1 MSDIGVHSSVY
12 QRVRDYGQLVD
23 DVLLG
28 LRSGTTSHSHPS
40 RRKLG
45 ELLVGLGAP
54 SPPNLATAWL
64 GMLIGGADVRA
75 RAEWAAIGRALLSGT
90 DDARVI
96 DRLEQLARRLEE
108 QRTEALAKMGGLRT

>member
-12 QRVRDYGQLVD
+12 QRVRDYGQLID

-28 LRSGTTSHSHPS
+28 LRSGASSPNDPS

-54 SPPNLATAWL
+54 SPPNLPTAWL

-75 RAEWAAIGRALLSGT
+75 RAEWAAVGRALQSGR
-90 DDARVI
+90 DDAHVME
-96 DRLEQLARRLEE
+96 RLEQLARRLEE
-108 QRTEALAKMGGLRT
+108 QRTEALAKMRGLRT

>member
-23 DVLLG
+23 DVLLS
-28 LRSGTTSHSHPS
+28 LRSGTSSPSDAS
-40 RRKLG
+40 RRRLG

-54 SPPNLATAWL
+54 SPPNLPTAWL

-75 RAEWAAIGRALLSGT
+75 RAEWATVGRALLSGSE
-90 DDARVI
+90 DAHVI
-96 DRLEQLARRLEE
+96 ERLEQLARRLEE
-108 QRTEALAKMGGLRT
+108 QRTEALAKMRGVRT